1 MGNSLSPWE
10 PDGGIVTGLWLYYGA
25 RFMAQVSQ
33 SLLFAALFI
42 SAGTSDHAAV
52 GLSSLFIATTLAALL
67 LGVPG
72 GVLAD
77 RVGPARGMVF
87 GAFGRAVLILACYAV
102 FHSATAAIA
111 VAFLYSAAS
120 QLYSPSESAMVR
132 FLWGKAH
139 GRVHSKN
146 VALQYAGQVAGVV
159 VFAPLAYYFGGT
171 TGMLLGAAVSGI
183 GLAAITVAMS
193 ARVSKVAVEPIQPNP
208 DSRFIDTVHFFK
220 RYSIARDALATLAVK
235 TMIVQGVIVALPLYV
250 RNDLSLGDE
259 WAVGLVAPGILG
271 IIVGL
276 AWSAKAVNF
285 AESARAM
292 RLSLVAMAVGVF
304 ALAALDY
311 GVRAIFEL
319 TQMGPMA
326 NIEGSLNTSFIVA
339 IPVAFLIGAGVTVAL
354 IAARVALTTA
364 APVAQ
369 QARVYAVQGTL
380 TDALVVLPLLFMGI
394 GVEVAGARPVLAAM
408 GLIAVAAY
416 VVIQHPRFAITHRD
430 PVPGHVPIPVEIRR
444 D

>member
-1 MGNSLSPWE
+1 
-10 PDGGIVTGLWLYYGA
+10 VTGLWLYYGA

-42 SAGTSDHAAV
+42 AAGTSDHAAV

-87 GAFGRAVLILACYAV
+87 GALARAVLILACYAL
-102 FHSATAAIA
+102 FHSAAAAIA
-111 VAFLYSAAS
+111 VAFLYSVAS
-120 QLYSPSESAMVR
+120 QVYSPSESAMVR

-146 VALQYAGQVAGVV
+146 IALQYAGQVAGVV
-159 VFAPLAYYFGGT
+159 VLAPVAYYLGGER
-171 TGMLLGAAVSGI
+171 GILLGAAISGVA
-183 GLAAITVAMS
+183 LAGITLIMS
-193 ARVSKVAVEPIQPNP
+193 ARISKVAVEPIQPHP
-208 DSRFIDTVHFFK
+208 DSRFIDTVRFFK
-220 RYSIARDALATLAVK
+220 RYAIARDALATLAVK
-235 TMIVQGVIVALPLYV
+235 TMITQGVIVALPLYV

-259 WAVGLVAPGILG
+259 WAAGLVAPGVLG

-276 AWSAKAVNF
+276 IWSGRAVNF
-285 AESARAM
+285 AFSAHAM
-292 RLSLVAMAVGVF
+292 RLSLIAMTVGVF
-304 ALAALDY
+304 ALASLDY

-319 TQMGPMA
+319 TQMGPLVD
-326 NIEGSLNTSFIVA
+326 IQGSLNTSFLVA
-339 IPVAFLIGAGVTVAL
+339 VPVAFLVGLGLTVAL
-354 IAARVALTTA
+354 IASRVALTTA

-369 QARVYAVQGTL
+369 QARVYAVQATL
-380 TDALVVLPLLFMGI
+380 TDALVVLPLLLMGI

-408 GLIAVAAY
+408 GVIGLAAFI
-416 VVIQHPRFAITHRD
+416 VIQHPRFAITHRD
-430 PVPGHVPIPVEIRR
+430 PVPGHVPIPVEVRR
-444 D
+444 S